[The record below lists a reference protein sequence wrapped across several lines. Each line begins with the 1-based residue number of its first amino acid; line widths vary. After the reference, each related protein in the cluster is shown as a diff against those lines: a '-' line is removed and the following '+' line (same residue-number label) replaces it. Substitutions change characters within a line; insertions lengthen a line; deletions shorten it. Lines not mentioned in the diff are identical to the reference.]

1 MSSIQL
7 PDNFFCQLDEVGI
20 ISLSGEQADS
30 YLQGQITANVDAITA
45 SVAGLACHCDFKG
58 KMWNA
63 GWLVRHADSL
73 DFTVQASAL
82 PECLAQLN
90 KYGVFSKV
98 DIADSSEQKHLFG
111 LVGQQALEALSAL
124 VEELPTQHL
133 GVAHFANGWILA
145 LEGHEAMRYL
155 LCTQD
160 PAALKELLASV
171 PEVSAQ
177 YWYALD
183 IERGI
188 APIYGQ
194 TSNEFVPQM
203 FNMQALDA
211 IDFKKGCYMGQEV
224 VARTKYLGKNKR
236 ATYRLIATTESDSL
250 TVEPS
255 ATLEKAIED
264 NWRRGGT
271 VVHAANVE
279 NKLSLLAVLSNDT
292 QVGDVLRLKEF
303 PDALFTVAELPYE
316 LTE

>member
-1 MSSIQL
+1 
-7 PDNFFCQLDEVGI
+7 
-20 ISLSGEQADS
+20 
-30 YLQGQITANVDAITA
+30 
-45 SVAGLACHCDFKG
+45 
-58 KMWNA
+58 
-63 GWLVRHADSL
+63 
-73 DFTVQASAL
+73 
-82 PECLAQLN
+82 
-90 KYGVFSKV
+90 
-98 DIADSSEQKHLFG
+98 
-111 LVGQQALEALSAL
+111 
-124 VEELPTQHL
+124 
-133 GVAHFANGWILA
+133 
-145 LEGHEAMRYL
+145 
-155 LCTQD
+155 
-160 PAALKELLASV
+160 
-171 PEVSAQ
+171 
-177 YWYALD
+177 
-183 IERGI
+183 
-188 APIYGQ
+188 
-194 TSNEFVPQM
+194 M

-279 NKLSLLAVLSNDT
+279 NNLSLLAVLSNDT